1 MSRMATAL
9 SALLIFAAVPAMA
22 AEAPQHRIARDG
34 AWGCRDRGEVLDLLF
49 LGISAS
55 FDTKLAGAL
64 GEGRCVLFT
73 PGEEVVIV
81 ETGQRGILQVQRGG
95 AAPAVYWTSA
105 RNVK

>member
-1 MSRMATAL
+1 MSRTVRAL

-22 AEAPQHRIARDG
+22 AAASHGIARDG
-34 AWGCRDRGEVLDLLF
+34 AWGCRDRGEMLDLLF

-55 FDTKLAGAL
+55 FDTKLASAL
-64 GEGRCVLFT
+64 AEGRCVLFN
-73 PGEEVVIV
+73 PGEDMVIV

>member
-1 MSRMATAL
+1 MSRIATAL
-9 SALLIFAAVPAMA
+9 SALLMFAAVPAMA
-22 AEAPQHRIARDG
+22 AEAPHGIARDG
-34 AWGCRDRGEVLDLLF
+34 AWGCRDRGEMLDLLF

-55 FDTKLAGAL
+55 FDTKLASAL
-64 GEGRCVLFT
+64 AEGRCVLFN

-95 AAPAVYWTSA
+95 AVPAVYWTAA

>member
-1 MSRMATAL
+1 MSRLATAL

-22 AEAPQHRIARDG
+22 AEAPHGIARDG
-34 AWGCRDRGEVLDLLF
+34 AWGCRDRGEMLDLLF

-55 FDTKLAGAL
+55 FDTKLASAL
-64 GEGRCVLFT
+64 AEGRCVLFN